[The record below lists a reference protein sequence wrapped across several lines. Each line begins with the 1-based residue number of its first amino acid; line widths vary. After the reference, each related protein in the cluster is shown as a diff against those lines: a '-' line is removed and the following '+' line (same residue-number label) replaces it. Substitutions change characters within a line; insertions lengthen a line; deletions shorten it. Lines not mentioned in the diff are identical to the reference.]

1 MKKNNR
7 NYMLLVGF
15 GQPEESEYQKRA
27 RLHEENFLQFT
38 RRTRAGVPL
47 VSEQEKIYER
57 ETEAQRERRLGLFWD
72 SFPLIMRNW
81 KTVLRYPLLSGI
93 SMDPLCLVY
102 GMKGV
107 TLGSLVLAWRARH
120 MRTVCPKCGGNA
132 HFLPYMELPFPGPW
146 SMPEGFPEK
155 THVYCSDC
163 GAETHLYDYEY
174 DPESKCRDFRHM
186 LEKAKRCRLPGESE
200 MTFERA
206 MHLLKLCEIYG
217 DPPKE
222 ITG

>member
-27 RLHEENFLQFT
+27 KFHEENFLQFT

-81 KTVLRYPLLSGI
+81 KTVLRYPPALRHIHG
-93 SMDPLCLVY
+93 PLVPGLRRE
-102 GMKGV
+102 GRNAR
-107 TLGSLVLAWRARH
+107 LARAGL
-120 MRTVCPKCGGNA
+120 TSA
-132 HFLPYMELPFPGPW
+132 
-146 SMPEGFPEK
+146 
-155 THVYCSDC
+155 THAY
-163 GAETHLYDYEY
+163 
-174 DPESKCRDFRHM
+174 
-186 LEKAKRCRLPGESE
+186 RLPQVRR
-200 MTFERA
+200 ERVLSPVHGTPVSRA
-206 MHLLKLCEIYG
+206 V
-217 DPPKE
+217 
-222 ITG
+222 